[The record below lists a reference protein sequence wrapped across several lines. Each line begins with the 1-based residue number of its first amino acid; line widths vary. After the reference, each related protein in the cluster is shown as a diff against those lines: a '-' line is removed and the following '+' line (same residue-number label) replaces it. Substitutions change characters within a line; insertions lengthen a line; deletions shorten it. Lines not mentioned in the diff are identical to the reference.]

1 MQSGSDGG
9 AALGGDPGPLEA
21 RADDSVLGRAQQS
34 VLGDKTKGAR
44 LSQLGISN
52 CHALLRRRQVGDTPL
67 LVLIINVEE
76 AEFLILDWVGL
87 RGGAQG
93 VVVAE
98 SSNLTLNWSRGSPEN
113 SDSVAAVTVRYPYSD
128 RRAFAYSSQLV
139 ESGWLANLVEL

>member
-1 MQSGSDGG
+1 
-9 AALGGDPGPLEA
+9 LEA

-76 AEFLILDWVGL
+76 AEFLILDWVEL

-93 VVVAE
+93 VGVAE
-98 SSNLTLNWSRGSPEN
+98 SSNLTLN
-113 SDSVAAVTVRYPYSD
+113 
-128 RRAFAYSSQLV
+128 
-139 ESGWLANLVEL
+139 